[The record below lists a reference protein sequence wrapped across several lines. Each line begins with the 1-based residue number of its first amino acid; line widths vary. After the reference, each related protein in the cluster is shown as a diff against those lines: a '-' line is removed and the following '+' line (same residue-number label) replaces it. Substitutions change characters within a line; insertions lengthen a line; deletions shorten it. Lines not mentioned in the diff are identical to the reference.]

1 MDAAA
6 PMTRLQNSG
15 SNGPQEGDPMF
26 VLAELEGPD
35 GGTPRR
41 IAFANA
47 QVQPLDFAS
56 LRDARLDRP
65 LTIPLNWRNATL
77 VETTIEGTEPGQ
89 VINAAATLES
99 PFTSCAI
106 GLVKGGWLPSAFAVT
121 HQNTTMMVDRNVVT
135 QIVGRFDNGR
145 RRRYEQDFLDLF
157 ADQPVRIN
165 PLLFVMEGNR
175 RRLPTPAEAEA
186 QMLEVEAKLRTALP
200 RAEITVGP
208 EHLKGA
214 LGLIGEARS
223 SLANKQ
229 HFLRH
234 LAPKLSSPVARAD
247 IEARWNDIIVAA
259 DLYNVPRQSLVVLA
273 ALSAV
278 AVPNGKSPAK
288 RLLKFRNGYT
298 DGDAY
303 NALADLR
310 AIELF
315 IAMLGYFPGEAIQL
329 CTADKNLALFWVG
342 IQASNFTRTGTS
354 CTYDMM
360 PVDELFPPS
369 TGLAWKAVLERKD

>member
-1 MDAAA
+1 
-6 PMTRLQNSG
+6 MTDSESSQTG
-15 SNGPQEGDPMF
+15 GPREGDPMF

-35 GGTPRR
+35 GGPPRR

-47 QVQPLDFAS
+47 EVQPLDFAS

-65 LTIPLNWRNATL
+65 LTIPLKWRGGTL
-77 VETTIEGTEPGQ
+77 IETTLAGTEPGQ

-121 HQNTTMMVDRNVVT
+121 HQKTTLLVDRNVVS
-135 QIVGRFDNGR
+135 QIVARLENGQKR
-145 RRRYEQDFLDLF
+145 REERDFLDLF
-157 ADQPVRIN
+157 ADQSVRIN

-175 RRLPTPAEAEA
+175 RSIPTPAEAEA
-186 QMLEVEAKLRTALP
+186 QMIEVETKLRTALP
-200 RAEITVGP
+200 KAEITVGP

-214 LGLIGEARS
+214 LGLIEDSRA
-223 SLANKQ
+223 SLERKQ

-234 LAPKLSSPVARAD
+234 LAPLLASPVARAD
-247 IEARWNDIIVAA
+247 VEARWSDILGAA
-259 DLYNVPRQSLVVLA
+259 DLYGVPRQSLVVLA
-273 ALSAV
+273 ALSAA
-278 AVPNGKSPAK
+278 AVPNGKSPAR

-298 DGDAY
+298 EADAY

-315 IAMLGYFPGEAIQL
+315 IALLGFAPDEAIQL
-329 CTADKNLALFWVG
+329 CTADKDLALLWVG
-342 IQASNFTRTGTS
+342 IQASNFAWAGS
-354 CTYDMM
+354 ACTYDMT
-360 PVDELFPPS
+360 PVEALFPAR
-369 TGLAWKAVLERKD
+369 TGLAWTTVLEGKD